1 MAKES
6 MIDKIKRVMYER
18 EQIRNIGI
26 IAHID
31 HGKTTTSDSLL
42 AGAGMLSFEVAGKEL
57 KLDFLQVERERGIT
71 VQSADVNMVHEF
83 EGKEYLINLIDTPGH
98 IDFGGDVTRA
108 IRAIDGAI
116 VIVDAVEGVMPQTET
131 VLRQALK
138 EYVKPVL
145 FINKVDRLI
154 SELKL
159 SPEKMQEKLLETIS
173 GVNKLIKDLAPK
185 EFADK
190 WSVSV
195 QDGTVAFGSAI
206 DKWAISFPWMKKT
219 NISFKDIIDAYNGNN
234 VQVLEE
240 KSPLHKILLDIVVK
254 HLPNPIEAQKYRVP
268 RIWTG
273 EIESKTGKSLLS
285 CDPNGPLVMNITK
298 VVMDPHAGEIAVSR
312 IYSGTLKRGE
322 DVYLSFS
329 GAKSKVQQIFLWKG
343 NQRFPIEEVP
353 SGNIVGVSGL
363 RGIAS
368 GETVT
373 SSPEIAPFEKIKHL
387 FEPVVTKAFEPKNP
401 KDLQKLIIALKN
413 KEREDP
419 TLRVSANEETGEIL
433 VSGLGELHLEIVED
447 YLKRDQKLEIKTSPP
462 IVVYREGIKKIS
474 PEIEGKSPNKHNKF
488 YIKVEPLP
496 EKIWRAIS
504 SGDIPEGRIKKKS
517 EEVVKKLV
525 ELGMERDEA
534 KRVKDIFQDNMFVD
548 ATKGIVHIGEVME
561 MCLDAF
567 EDTMKGGPLAK
578 EPVIGVKV
586 VLMDAVLHE
595 DAIHRGPAQVIPA
608 VRDAIKQAILNAD
621 PIIYEPVQT
630 IRIDAPIEFM
640 GGISKIIQNRRG
652 QVIDMKEER
661 NHIVVEAR
669 MPVGE
674 SFGFTTSLRSETEGR
689 GFWSFISSK
698 FEVVPS
704 SLQESIM
711 KKIRQRKGLPQS
723 F

>member
-6 MIDKIKRVMYER
+6 MIDRIKRVMWER
-18 EQIRNIGI
+18 KQIRNIGI

-42 AGAGMLSFEVAGKEL
+42 AGAGMLSLEVAGKEL
-57 KLDFLQVERERGIT
+57 KLDYLEVEKERGIT
-71 VQSADVNMVHEF
+71 VQSADVNMVHTY

-98 IDFGGDVTRA
+98 VDFGGDVTRA

-159 SPEKMQEKLLETIS
+159 SPEKMQEKLLDTIS
-173 GVNKLIKDLAPK
+173 NVNKLILELGPEDVR
-185 EFADK
+185 DK
-190 WSVSV
+190 WIVSV
-195 QDGTVAFGSAI
+195 QDGSVAFGSAI

-219 NISFKDIIDAYNGNN
+219 NITFKDIIDAYHNDN
-234 VQVLEE
+234 VKSLMER
-240 KSPLHKILLDIVVK
+240 SPLHKILLDMVVK
-254 HLPNPIEAQKYRVP
+254 HLPDPVTAQGYRVK
-268 RIWTG
+268 RIWMG
-273 EIESKTGKSLLS
+273 DIDSDVGKALLS
-285 CDPNGPLVMNITK
+285 CDPNGPLVMNVTK
-298 VVMDPHAGEIAVSR
+298 VMMDPHAGEIAIAR
-312 IYSGTLKRGE
+312 IYSGTLRRGD

-329 GAKSKVQQIFLWKG
+329 GSKSKVQQILLWKG

-363 RGIAS
+363 RGVSS

-373 SSPEIAPFEKIKHL
+373 SDPNIAPFEKIKHL

-419 TLRVSANEETGEIL
+419 TLRVKVNEETGEIL

-447 YLKRDQKLEIKTSPP
+447 YLRRDQKLDIITSPP
-462 IVVYREGIKKIS
+462 IVVYREAVSKES
-474 PEIEGKSPNKHNKF
+474 PIIEGKSPNKHNKF

-496 EKIWRAIS
+496 ENIWRAIS

-517 EEVVKKLV
+517 QEVVEKLV
-525 ELGMERDEA
+525 KLGMSRDEA
-534 KRVKDIFQDNMFVD
+534 KRVKDVFQDNIFVD

-567 EDTMKGGPLAK
+567 EDAMKAGPLAK

-586 VLMDAVLHE
+586 VLTDAVLHE

-608 VRDAIKQAILNAD
+608 VREAIKECILNAD
-621 PIIYEPVQT
+621 PILYEPVQT
-630 IRIDAPIEFM
+630 IRIDAPIEYM
-640 GGISKIIQNRRG
+640 GGVSKIIQSRRG
-652 QVIDMKEER
+652 QMLDMSQER
-661 NHIVVEAR
+661 NHLVIIAK

-689 GFWSFISSK
+689 GFWSFIESK
-698 FEVVPS
+698 FEKVPRE
-704 SLQESIM
+704 LQEQII
-711 KKIRQRKGLPQS
+711 KKIRKRKGLP
-723 F
+723 

>member
-1 MAKES
+1 
-6 MIDKIKRVMYER
+6 MIDKIKRVMWER
-18 EQIRNIGI
+18 KQIRNIGI

-42 AGAGMLSFEVAGKEL
+42 AGAGMLSMEVAGKEL
-57 KLDFLQVERERGIT
+57 KLDYLQVERERGIT
-71 VQSADVNMVHEF
+71 VQSADVNMVHNY

-98 IDFGGDVTRA
+98 VDFGGDVTRA

-159 SPEKMQEKLLETIS
+159 SPEKMQEKLLETIDN
-173 GVNKLIKDLAPK
+173 VNKLILEIGPEDVR
-185 EFADK
+185 EK
-190 WSVSV
+190 WTVSV
-195 QDGTVAFGSAI
+195 QDGSVAFGSAI

-219 NISFKDIIDAYNGNN
+219 KITFKDIIDAYQKDN
-234 VQVLEE
+234 LKDLME
-240 KSPLHKILLDIVVK
+240 KSPLHKILLDMVVK
-254 HLPNPIEAQKYRVP
+254 HLPDPITAQGYRVK

-273 EIESKTGKSLLS
+273 DINSDVGKALLT
-285 CDPNGPLVMNITK
+285 CDPNGPLVLNVTK
-298 VVMDPHAGEIAVSR
+298 VIMDPHAGEIAIAR
-312 IYSGTLKRGE
+312 IYSGTIKRGD

-329 GAKSKVQQIFLWKG
+329 GSKSKVQQILLWKG

-353 SGNIVGVSGL
+353 SGNIVGISGL
-363 RGIAS
+363 RGVSS

-373 SSPEIAPFEKIKHL
+373 SDPNIAPFEKIKHL

-419 TLRVSANEETGEIL
+419 TLKVQVNEETGEIL

-447 YLKRDQKLEIKTSPP
+447 YLRRDQKLDVITSPP
-462 IVVYREGIKKIS
+462 IVVYREAIS
-474 PEIEGKSPNKHNKF
+474 KESPIVEGKSPNKHNKF

-504 SGDIPEGRIKKKS
+504 EGDIPEGRIKKKM
-517 EEVVKKLV
+517 EEVINKFV
-525 ELGMERDEA
+525 ELGMSRDEA
-534 KRVKDIFQDNMFVD
+534 KRVKDVFQDNIFVD

-567 EDTMKGGPLAK
+567 EDSMKAGPLAK

-586 VLMDAVLHE
+586 VLTDAVLHE

-608 VRDAIKQAILNAD
+608 VREAIKEAMLQAD
-621 PIIYEPVQT
+621 PILYEPVQT
-630 IRIDAPIEFM
+630 IRIDAPVEYM
-640 GGISKIIQNRRG
+640 GGVSKIIQSRRG
-652 QVIDMKEER
+652 QMIDMKQER
-661 NHIVVEAR
+661 NHLVVIAR

-689 GFWSFISSK
+689 GFWSFIESK
-698 FEVVPS
+698 FERVPRE
-704 SLQESIM
+704 LQDQII